1 MPGLRGPPRRT
12 LSLLNLEP
20 RLSIQILSSAYQKIF
35 PEISLFPTPLIFHF
49 TPGITKSAWNKE
61 YWHEK
66 NVSQPISMQVFFFF
80 EV

>member
-1 MPGLRGPPRRT
+1 MPSLRGPPRRT

-35 PEISLFPTPLIFHF
+35 PEISLFPTPPIFHF

-66 NVSQPISMQVFFFF
+66 T
-80 EV
+80 